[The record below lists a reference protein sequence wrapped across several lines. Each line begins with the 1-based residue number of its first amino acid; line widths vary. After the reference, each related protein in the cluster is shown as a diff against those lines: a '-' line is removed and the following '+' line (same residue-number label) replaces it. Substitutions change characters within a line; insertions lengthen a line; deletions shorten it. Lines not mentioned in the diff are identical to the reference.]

1 MIARTKALVCAIA
14 ASALLLAGCDRPGGC
29 SDDPVCDESSVKSRI
44 EEIGV
49 SVKGERLVIE
59 KPSDDVYG
67 STVYLL
73 FELDGDTV
81 SEYCYEFY
89 STRSQYESAVEYYSA
104 ASVSEVYRLVD
115 SDDDALMVKIKTVS
129 VDYDG
134 DIAALES
141 KYSSGHYASQ
151 GYKIIK

>member
-29 SDDPVCDESSVKSRI
+29 SDDRVCDESSVKSRI

-49 SVKGERLVIE
+49 SAEGERLVIE

-73 FELDGDTV
+73 FEFDGETV
-81 SEYCYEFY
+81 SEYC
-89 STRSQYESAVEYYSA
+89 SQYESAVEYYSA

-141 KYSSGHYASQ
+141 KYSSDHYASQ

>member
-29 SDDPVCDESSVKSRI
+29 SDDPVCDEGSVKSRI

-67 STVYLL
+67 STVYLYGI
-73 FELDGDTV
+73 EV
-81 SEYCYEFY
+81 
-89 STRSQYESAVEYYSA
+89 RSPNF
-104 ASVSEVYRLVD
+104 
-115 SDDDALMVKIKTVS
+115 
-129 VDYDG
+129 
-134 DIAALES
+134 
-141 KYSSGHYASQ
+141 
-151 GYKIIK
+151 